1 MSTNFFTST
10 NLITDLKFKQQVGV
24 KADSFEEALAIL
36 NQEENKLKNP
46 DDLKIELE
54 KRDELQINA
63 KLFMKSFSTE
73 NALKAVQTLRG
84 CSPTLCFPS
93 FKNYTWN
100 LKLGGSFDNTLCTNP
115 KENSTK

>member
-1 MSTNFFTST
+1 MSSTNFFTST

-36 NQEENKLKNP
+36 NQEEENKLKNP

-73 NALKAVQTLRG
+73 NALKAVQTL
-84 CSPTLCFPS
+84 
-93 FKNYTWN
+93 KQV
-100 LKLGGSFDNTLCTNP
+100 LGTVGPWFTFFFGP
-115 KENSTK
+115 KINHVIQNHVN